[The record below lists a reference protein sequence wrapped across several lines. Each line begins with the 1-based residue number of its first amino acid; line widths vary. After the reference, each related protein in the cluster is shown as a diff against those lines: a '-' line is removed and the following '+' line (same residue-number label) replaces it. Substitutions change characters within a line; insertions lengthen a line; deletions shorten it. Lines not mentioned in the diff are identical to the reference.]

1 MSERF
6 LIVGAGFFGAV
17 CARELTDAGHRCLVL
32 EKRDH
37 IGGNCYTRYNIE
49 AGCNEH
55 VYGPHIFHT
64 DSSQIWSYLRR
75 FGEFNSFVNRPK
87 VKFGDRIFSF
97 PINLFTLYQIYGVKT
112 PEEASQRLERS
123 KIPIR
128 SPENLEE
135 WCLSQVGR
143 ELYEIFF
150 KGYTQKQ
157 WGRDPKELPASLVR
171 RLPIRM
177 NFDDNYYRDRFQGI
191 PIGGYTALFE
201 QLLKGVPVVL
211 GVDFLGDRDQLIRQY
226 DHVIYSGP
234 VDAFF
239 DNCEG
244 VLDYRSLRFESRI
257 LDLPD
262 YQGNAQ
268 INFTEYQVPYTR
280 SIEHKHFDLNFREAK
295 TLVTRE
301 YPQEWK
307 PGMVEFYPVATARNQ
322 RVYDSYRALQGEH
335 SLPVTFGGRLGE
347 YRYFDMHQVI
357 GSALR
362 TVRNLLGTGGRKE
375 SHRAIPALVG

>member
-1 MSERF
+1 M
-6 LIVGAGFFGAV
+6 
-17 CARELTDAGHRCLVL
+17 
-32 EKRDH
+32 
-37 IGGNCYTRYNIE
+37 
-49 AGCNEH
+49 
-55 VYGPHIFHT
+55 
-64 DSSQIWSYLRR
+64 
-75 FGEFNSFVNRPK
+75 
-87 VKFGDRIFSF
+87 
-97 PINLFTLYQIYGVKT
+97 
-112 PEEASQRLERS
+112 
-123 KIPIR
+123 
-128 SPENLEE
+128 
-135 WCLSQVGR
+135 
-143 ELYEIFF
+143 
-150 KGYTQKQ
+150 
-157 WGRDPKELPASLVR
+157 
-171 RLPIRM
+171 
-177 NFDDNYYRDRFQGI
+177 
-191 PIGGYTALFE
+191 
-201 QLLKGVPVVL
+201 
-211 GVDFLGDRDQLIRQY
+211 
-226 DHVIYSGP
+226 
-234 VDAFF
+234 DAFF